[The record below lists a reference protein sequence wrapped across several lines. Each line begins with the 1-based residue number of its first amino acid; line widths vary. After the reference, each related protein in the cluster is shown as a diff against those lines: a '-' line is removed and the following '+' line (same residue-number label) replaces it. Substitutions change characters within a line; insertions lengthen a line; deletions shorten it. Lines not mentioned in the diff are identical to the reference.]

1 MKLNYARYR
10 QEYFLINNYFM
21 KNFVLTLTI
30 ILCLSI
36 ACKKEGPK
44 EMRFSISYARSEDS
58 IYSDS
63 VAFAVIN
70 YSDLSEF
77 KDTTDLNNPDIF
89 SHSIKVEN
97 PYSITMPAGGT
108 CVIKKFDLVSKSGNV
123 IFYIPYRVQYY
134 YINNI
139 RYTGMALPFPIRVA
153 DGTWD
158 MMVTKK

>member
-1 MKLNYARYR
+1 MK
-10 QEYFLINNYFM
+10 
-21 KNFVLTLTI
+21 KFVLILTV

-63 VAFAVIN
+63 VAYAVIN
-70 YSDLSEF
+70 FSDLSEF

-97 PYSITMPAGGT
+97 PYSLTFPAGQT

-134 YINNI
+134 YVNNI
-139 RYTGMALPFPIRVA
+139 RYEGMALPFFIKVA
-153 DGTWD
+153 DGTYV
-158 MMVTKK
+158 MLVTKK